1 MNSCRCSSSHSSN
14 NDTNKAGTVT
24 TAAATTHSRYIKSL
38 DNWGSCCSCVTSAFF
53 PFYLDHQHQQLTSQ
67 QQQYQLRQIHLA
79 SSSSRGSTTDKQQ
92 QKTTRGHQLLTQHR
106 KRQHKQ
112 CHKRQHRVPQDHW
125 LEETLRQEH
134 TNHQWINRCSRSV
147 FSMSLRGLHLSVAG
161 ASCPSPSDF
170 YGAGGLGYAAFNQ
183 NGRCIV
189 AATKRGFVVYSTEPF
204 KQTFRRDLVA
214 APEDEGEEDSRGS
227 IVLVEMLYTCNIL
240 AVVGRGSGELWREN
254 VCILWDDR
262 QMRSIVEMRFAS
274 PIISVIML
282 REALLVVL
290 EQKVCIYLLKGLSLV
305 DAVVTAPNPAGL
317 CVAVTTATTGAQQDS
332 RKTLTV
338 ACPAL
343 QKGTVQVLFYR
354 IPSETASGPQD
365 EAGEGDAESSLVQSI
380 SISAHENDLCCLCL
394 SEDASL
400 LASASVRGTLIRVF
414 SAASGQLLKEV
425 RRGVNPASITCL
437 CISPCNE
444 LLAVC
449 SSTGTLH
456 LYRLGH
462 GEAAAPAAAAPVA
475 GSNGAGAGAVG
486 AAPTTTWITS
496 SSSATRET
504 VSSSTSYNPSAAAAG
519 EENSR
524 NYSNGG
530 SSGNNSSSRSN
541 SGGPPGGT
549 NVKSSWPFL
558 SRISPYFQSEWSMT
572 QFKFHFSENFSAV
585 CAFGQE
591 PQTIIAVTSD
601 GCFYKLKYDE
611 SRGGPIVRA
620 TFLRLSVEEGV

>member
-1 MNSCRCSSSHSSN
+1 MADASLRLQSGDLWS
-14 NDTNKAGTVT
+14 
-24 TAAATTHSRYIKSL
+24 TARS
-38 DNWGSCCSCVTSAFF
+38 
-53 PFYLDHQHQQLTSQ
+53 P
-67 QQQYQLRQIHLA
+67 
-79 SSSSRGSTTDKQQ
+79 SSRPSDEGWE
-92 QKTTRGHQLLTQHR
+92 
-106 KRQHKQ
+106 
-112 CHKRQHRVPQDHW
+112 C
-125 LEETLRQEH
+125 
-134 TNHQWINRCSRSV
+134 SV
-147 FSMSLRGLHLSVAG
+147 FG
-161 ASCPSPSDF
+161 A
-170 YGAGGLGYAAFNQ
+170 
-183 NGRCIV
+183 
-189 AATKRGFVVYSTEPF
+189 
-204 KQTFRRDLVA
+204 DLVA

-227 IVLVEMLYTCNIL
+227 IFLVEMLYTCNIL
-240 AVVGRGSGELWREN
+240 AVVGPAAAAFFCVLCEGGSGELWREN

-262 QMRSIVEMRFAS
+262 QTRSIVEMRFAS
-274 PIISVIML
+274 PIITVVML

-317 CVAVTTATTGAQQDS
+317 CVAVTTPAAGAQQDS
-332 RKTLTV
+332 RKSLTV

-354 IPSETASGPQD
+354 IPSETASSPQD

-414 SAASGQLLKEV
+414 SATSGQLLKEV

-462 GEAAAPAAAAPVA
+462 GEASAAGAAAAPAAAAAA
-475 GSNGAGAGAVG
+475 GSDGSGTSAVG
-486 AAPTTTWITS
+486 AAPTTTRITS

-504 VSSSTSYNPSAAAAG
+504 VSSSTSYNPAAAAAADD
-519 EENSR
+519 NSR
-524 NYSNGG
+524 NSNGG
-530 SSGNNSSSRSN
+530 SSNNSSSRSN

-591 PQTIIAVTSD
+591 PQTIIALTSD
-601 GCFYKLKYDE
+601 GCFYKLKYDQT
-611 SRGGPIVRA
+611 RGGPIVRA
-620 TFLRLSVEEGV
+620 TFLRLSVEEGDVGCGIYGFGGRAQGSHFTFVVCTWPPFLLQQAAGEAGGSRPASLWPTRTLLFMYQKF